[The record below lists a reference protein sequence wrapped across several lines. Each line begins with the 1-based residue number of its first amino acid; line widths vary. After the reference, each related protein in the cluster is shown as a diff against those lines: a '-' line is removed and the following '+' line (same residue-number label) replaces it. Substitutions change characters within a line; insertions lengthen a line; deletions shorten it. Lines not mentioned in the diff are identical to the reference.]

1 MAFNGHHR
9 QVFSCPCS
17 FALLC
22 LCHCPRLQL
31 AGYYTLLFSANAN
44 FSHKPYP
51 LIVLST
57 TPSLNAVL
65 SVRLFCLQD
74 VRSLDR
80 PSSSSSSQEQII
92 PKQKSRNIIP
102 QFVARTEPTSTLINI
117 FVVVFVCGASNFP
130 VIKPTTEHQSLKSFC
145 ERTQHPKH
153 PHRKR
158 FSCRSVQNLIL

>member
-9 QVFSCPCS
+9 QVFSCSCA

-22 LCHCPRLQL
+22 PCPCHWPCLQL

-74 VRSLDR
+74 VRSSVR
-80 PSSSSSSQEQII
+80 PSSSSAQEQII
-92 PKQKSRNIIP
+92 PQQKSRNIIP

-117 FVVVFVCGASNFP
+117 FVVVFVCRASNFP
-130 VIKPTTEHQSLKSFC
+130 VIKPITEHQSPKSFC
-145 ERTQHPKH
+145 ERTQHP
-153 PHRKR
+153 HRTPFK
-158 FSCRSVQNLIL
+158 I